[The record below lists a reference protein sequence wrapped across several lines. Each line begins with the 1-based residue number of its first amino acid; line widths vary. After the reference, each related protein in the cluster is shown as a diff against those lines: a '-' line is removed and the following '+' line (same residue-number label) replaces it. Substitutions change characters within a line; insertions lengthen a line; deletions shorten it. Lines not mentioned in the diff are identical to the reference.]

1 MAIDFRSFRKVVH
14 TVVKAKY
21 PVMMR
26 GRHGIGKSSVV
37 YQIASELGLPVVE
50 RRASQMSDGD
60 LLGLPV
66 LDDEA
71 TNWNPPNWYKYACD
85 NPCILF
91 FDEVDRAPTETR
103 QGLFELM
110 DSRKISGH
118 KLHPDVVIFS
128 AVNGGEHGSQYQ
140 VADLDPAELDRYTVF
155 DLEPTEEDFLDWAKP
170 NFNVVL
176 WDFLNQNR
184 KHIEHVDDFEPGKV
198 YPSRRSWARFNK
210 AVSFDSGLLDAASPV
225 LYQLANAF
233 IGQEAAVALNDFVEN
248 YDRQVTAEDVLTG
261 KALDLTKDFTVN
273 EHNALCEKLAD
284 HESLDRDLTDA
295 ELLNLADYFMLLPS
309 EVAMKLVQ
317 HLGSKGNN
325 IIRLHKTTAS
335 NGRTVKSYIV
345 EMLTG
350 NNPEQNNGE

>member
-1 MAIDFRSFRKVVH
+1 
-14 TVVKAKY
+14 
-21 PVMMR
+21 
-26 GRHGIGKSSVV
+26 
-37 YQIASELGLPVVE
+37 
-50 RRASQMSDGD
+50 
-60 LLGLPV
+60 
-66 LDDEA
+66 
-71 TNWNPPNWYKYACD
+71 
-85 NPCILF
+85 
-91 FDEVDRAPTETR
+91 
-103 QGLFELM
+103 
-110 DSRKISGH
+110 
-118 KLHPDVVIFS
+118 
-128 AVNGGEHGSQYQ
+128 
-140 VADLDPAELDRYTVF
+140 VF

-350 NNPEQNNGE
+350 NNPEDTE